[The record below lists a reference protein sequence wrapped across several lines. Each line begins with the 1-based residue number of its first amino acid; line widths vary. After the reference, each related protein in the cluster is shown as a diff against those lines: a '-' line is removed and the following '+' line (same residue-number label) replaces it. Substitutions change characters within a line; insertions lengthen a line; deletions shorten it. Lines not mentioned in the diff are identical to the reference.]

1 MTSTAATTPGEQAG
15 GSRRAGA
22 PPAHSSV
29 TPRAPREVRG
39 PSLFR
44 LTGVELRKLADT
56 RAGLWLLVTIGLLT
70 AVLVAVQLIW
80 APDADQTFVGFF
92 TSSLLPVGLLL
103 PVLGI
108 LSITAEWSQ
117 RTALTT
123 FALVPRRERVIAA
136 KLAAVVVAALASIV
150 TSLATAALGTAIA
163 GATGGAGTWRIE
175 ASLILH
181 AVVLQVAGV
190 LMGAGFGLLL
200 LNTPLAIVTY
210 LLLPT
215 LWSVLGGLIRPL
227 REPAGW
233 LDTARTMEPLFTPDV
248 TAGQWGRLAVS
259 LLVWMVVPLAAGL
272 VRTLR
277 REAA

>member
-1 MTSTAATTPGEQAG
+1 MTTTIAPAVT
-15 GSRRAGA
+15 RRPVAD
-22 PPAHSSV
+22 
-29 TPRAPREVRG
+29 G
-39 PSLFR
+39 PSLAR

-56 RAGLWLLVTIGLLT
+56 RAGRWLLATIGLIAAAIVT
-70 AVLVAVQLIW
+70 VQLFVLD
-80 APDADQTFVGFF
+80 DAEQTFTAFF
-92 TSSLLPVGLLL
+92 VPSLLPVGLLL

-108 LSITAEWSQ
+108 LSICAEWSQ

-123 FALVPRRERVIAA
+123 FALVPRRERVVVA
-136 KLAAVVVAALASIV
+136 KLVAVVLAALASV
-150 TSLATAALGTAIA
+150 GVSLAVAAVGTLLAA
-163 GATGGAGTWRIE
+163 ATGGAGDWN
-175 ASLILH
+175 LDWQLLPH
-181 AVVLQVAGV
+181 AAVLQVANV

-215 LWSVLGGLIRPL
+215 VWSILSAMVRALHR
-227 REPAGW
+227 PAGW
-233 LDTARTMEPLFTPDV
+233 LDTSVTMEPLLGAEV

-277 REAA
+277 REVS